1 MPGPDYIGPTTPGNV
16 NLVTAFSNALPNSVS
31 LDPLSNLYGSG
42 CVPSGCLPVPG
53 AWMPPFS
60 IETGGVNYAVPSTS
74 IIDNPLDFGDALLPL
89 IGGGTVGLDAY
100 LLDPSGYEIN
110 STGLAIGGFPLTGQT
125 CDEMYTSLASFFSE
139 RFDSSENYSYEIILP
154 LITSYTNTSDNYIS
168 VSGWCPD
175 ANFADVD
182 ASGIIPGY
190 SGDFVQSTWESIL

>member
-1 MPGPDYIGPTTPGNV
+1 MPGSLYIGPYTAAAAAAVAAITAV
-16 NLVTAFSNALPNSVS
+16 NNNNSQK
-31 LDPLSNLYGSG
+31 LKAYGSNG
-42 CVPSGCLPVPG
+42 CDIDVSCAKTPG
-53 AWMPPFS
+53 AWNPPFS

-74 IIDNPLDFGDALLPL
+74 IIDNPLDFGGALLPL

-110 STGLAIGGFPLTGQT
+110 STGLAIGGFPLAGQT

-139 RFDSSENYSYEIILP
+139 RFDSLENYSYEIILP
-154 LITSYTNTSDNYIS
+154 LITSYTNTSGNNIS
-168 VSGWCPD
+168 APSWCPD

-190 SGDFVQSTWESIL
+190 SGDFVQSTWLTI